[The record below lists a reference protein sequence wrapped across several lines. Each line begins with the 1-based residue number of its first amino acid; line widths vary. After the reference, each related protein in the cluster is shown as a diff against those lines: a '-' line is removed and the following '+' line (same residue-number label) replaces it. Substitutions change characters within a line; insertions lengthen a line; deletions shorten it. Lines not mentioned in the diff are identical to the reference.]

1 MLLSVFHRC
10 DTIKL
15 VLTFLAGGEG
25 REGVQWCSGVVVRLL
40 DFSSDLMVGGFEALS
55 LALYVFSLGKK
66 LNFVVSGV

>member
-1 MLLSVFHRC
+1 VF
-10 DTIKL
+10 
-15 VLTFLAGGEG
+15 TFLAGGEG
-25 REGVQWCSGVVVRLL
+25 GGRGCSGAVVRLL